1 MVKEISFSAD
11 DREEKGEG
19 FFSDMRI
26 LIVDNTAEGQAV
38 CARRI
43 EAFNQSDVEML
54 DLRVKLVLERDA
66 FSQMRDA
73 EVLILGSGL
82 GDTAAPLARSAL
94 TQMPWLHVVMYV
106 TEEAY
111 SGGAF
116 RAAHAAGVRKVLPDS
131 SSPLDLLQEL
141 VAIYSEFRRA
151 GRIREGKVVCVT
163 HAKGG
168 TGATSISAGL
178 GEVCSVFRRKTMLWD
193 LDVETRDLCRSLTV
207 NGSEAKVVSSW
218 VNGSREIS
226 RDSIV
231 DALIPV
237 SEDVSVLMPP
247 DSMAEAMDLVCHTD
261 GINICQRILDLARVM
276 HDVIIIDCGGR
287 IGPATGAL
295 MRMSDEVL
303 IVIDDTVLGLTALDL
318 FLSYA
323 KALVVGSE
331 RLSFLVNGYSGSLLG
346 VPQIQAELEPAHR
359 LGDHPWRLPPV
370 PVDPKASLW
379 PGSGRT
385 LYSMG
390 ARATRASLEEVAA
403 ELGLIERGE
412 QQSATEPSKRSGN
425 NWWERYLPGKTQGAE
440 G

>member
-1 MVKEISFSAD
+1 
-11 DREEKGEG
+11 
-19 FFSDMRI
+19 MRV
-26 LIVDNTAEGQAV
+26 LIVDNSAEGQAL

-54 DLRVKLVLERDA
+54 DLRVKLVLDKDFQGQLHDA
-66 FSQMRDA
+66 D
-73 EVLILGSGL
+73 VLILGSRL
-82 GDTAAPLARSAL
+82 GDSAAQIARSAL
-94 TQMPWLHVVMYV
+94 TQMPWLHVIMYV

-116 RAAHAAGVRKVLPDS
+116 RAAHAAGVRKVLPDD

-141 VAIYSEFRRA
+141 VAIYAEFRRE
-151 GRIREGKVVCVT
+151 GRIREARIVLVT

-168 TGATSISAGL
+168 TGATSVCAAL
-178 GEVCSVFRRKTMLWD
+178 AEVCSVYRRRTMLWD

-207 NGSEAKVVSSW
+207 NGAEAKVVSSW
-218 VNGSREIS
+218 VNGTRDIS
-226 RDSIV
+226 RDSIC

-237 SEDVSVLMPP
+237 SQDVSVLMPP

-261 GINICQRILDLARVM
+261 GIAICQRVLELARVM
-276 HDVIIIDCGGR
+276 HDVILIDTGGR

-295 MRMSDEVL
+295 MRAADEAL

-318 FLSYA
+318 FLSYV
-323 KALVVGSE
+323 KALVIGTE
-331 RLSFLVNGYSGSLLG
+331 RISFAVNGYSGSLLA
-346 VPQIQAELEPAHR
+346 VPQIEAELEPVHH
-359 LGDHPWRLPPV
+359 LGPRPWRLPPI

-390 ARATRASLEEVAA
+390 QKATRATLEEIAA
-403 ELGLIERGE
+403 ELNLIPRGE
-412 QQSATEPSKRSGN
+412 QPGDLRKTGS
-425 NWWERYLPGKTQGAE
+425 WWERLLPGTTKERDEDAVMGN
-440 G
+440 

>member
-1 MVKEISFSAD
+1 
-11 DREEKGEG
+11 
-19 FFSDMRI
+19 MRV
-26 LIVDNTAEGQAV
+26 LIVDKTAEGQAL

-54 DLRVKLVLERDA
+54 DLRVKLVLDKDWQAQIHDA
-66 FSQMRDA
+66 D
-73 EVLILGSGL
+73 VLILGSGL
-82 GDTAAPLARSAL
+82 AEAAAQIARSAL
-94 TQMPWLHVVMYV
+94 NQMPWLHIIMFV

-116 RAAHAAGVRKVLPDS
+116 RAAHAAGVRKVLPDDA
-131 SSPLDLLQEL
+131 SPLDLLQEL
-141 VAIYSEFRRA
+141 VAIYAEFRRE
-151 GRIREGKVVCVT
+151 GRIREARIVLVT

-168 TGATSISAGL
+168 TGATSICAAL
-178 GEVCSVFRRKTMLWD
+178 AEVCSVYRKRTMLWD

-207 NGSEAKVVSSW
+207 NGAEAKVVSSW

-226 RDSIV
+226 RDSIC

-237 SEDVSVLMPP
+237 SQDVSVLMPP

-261 GINICQRILDLARVM
+261 GMALCTRLLELARVM
-276 HDVIIIDCGGR
+276 HDVILIDTGGR

-295 MRMSDEVL
+295 MRAADEVL

-318 FLSYA
+318 FLSYV
-323 KALVVGSE
+323 KALVVGTE
-331 RLSFLVNGYSGSLLG
+331 RISFVVNGYSGSLLA
-346 VPQIQAELEPAHR
+346 VPQIEQELEPVHH
-359 LGDHPWRLPPV
+359 LGPRPWRLPPV

-390 ARATRASLEEVAA
+390 QKATRATLEEIASQLNLVQRGGVDAA
-403 ELGLIERGE
+403 GAGG
-412 QQSATEPSKRSGN
+412 RSGA
-425 NWWERYLPGKTQGAE
+425 WWERLLPHKPGEVTPGN
-440 G
+440 